1 MIPEPPPLG
10 PRIRALRLQ
19 RGLSLADLARA
30 TGVSE
35 ATMSR
40 IETGASAASAPHLY
54 SLAQELGV
62 EIAALFARDAAQ
74 LRPGI
79 RSLTR
84 AGEGESFASPRLEA
98 RLLNADLLH
107 KAMTPFL
114 NRVTATN
121 LPEVG
126 GLAAHPGEEWL
137 YVLRGPLWLHSESH
151 APLCLNSGDSL
162 YFDASTPH
170 AYLAESDAGAEFLV
184 LSSQP
189 APLP

>member
-40 IETGASAASAPHLY
+40 IETGASAVSAPHLY
-54 SLAQELGV
+54 GLAHELGV
-62 EIAALFARDAAQ
+62 EIAALFSPEAAT
-74 LRPGI
+74 LRPGV
-79 RSLTR
+79 RSLPR
-84 AGEGESFASPRLEA
+84 AGGGETFASPGLEA
-98 RLLNADLLH
+98 GLLNAALLH
-107 KAMTPFL
+107 KALAPFL
-114 NRVTATN
+114 NRATATT
-121 LPEVG
+121 LAEAG
-126 GLAAHPGEEWL
+126 GLATHPGEEWL
-137 YVLRGPLWLHSESH
+137 YVLRGPLWLHSDSH
-151 APLCLNSGDSL
+151 APLCLQTGDSL

-170 AYLAESDAGAEFLV
+170 AYLAGSDAGAEFLV

-189 APLP
+189 APSP

>member
-10 PRIRALRLQ
+10 PRLRALRLQ

-40 IETGASAASAPHLY
+40 IETGASAVSAPHLY
-54 SLAQELGV
+54 GLAQHLGV
-62 EIAALFARDAAQ
+62 DVAALFSAEAGAI
-74 LRPGI
+74 RPGV
-79 RSLTR
+79 RSVTR
-84 AGEGESFASPRLEA
+84 AGEGESFASPRLQA

-114 NRVTATN
+114 NRVTATT
-121 LPEVG
+121 LPEAG

-137 YVLRGPLWLHSESH
+137 YVLRGPLWLHSDSH
-151 APLCLNSGDSL
+151 APLCLQSGDSL

-170 AYLAESDAGAEFLV
+170 AYLADKEAGAEFLV

-189 APLP
+189 APSP

>member
-19 RGLSLADLARA
+19 RGQSLADLARA

-40 IETGASAASAPHLY
+40 IETGASAVSAPHLY
-54 SLAQELGV
+54 SLAKELGV
-62 EIAALFARDAAQ
+62 EIAALFAPEATR

-84 AGEGESFASPRLEA
+84 AREGESFTSPRLEA

-121 LPEVG
+121 LPEAG

-137 YVLRGPLWLHSESH
+137 YVLRGPLWLHSDSH
-151 APLCLNSGDSL
+151 APLCLHTGDSL

-170 AYLAESDAGAEFLV
+170 AYLADNDAGAEFLV

-189 APLP
+189 APSP

>member
-1 MIPEPPPLG
+1 MNSPAPSLG

-40 IETGASAASAPHLY
+40 IETGASAVSAPHLY
-54 SLAQELGV
+54 GLAQHLGV
-62 EIAALFARDAAQ
+62 DIAGFFGPQGATISAGA
-74 LRPGI
+74 

-84 AGEGESFASPRLEA
+84 ADEGEAFTSPRLQA
-98 RLLNADLLH
+98 QLLNAELLN

-114 NRVTATN
+114 NRVTATT
-121 LPEVG
+121 LEAAG

-137 YVLRGPLWLHSESH
+137 YVLRGPMWLHSSSH
-151 APLCLNSGDSL
+151 SPQRLMTGDSL
-162 YFDASTPH
+162 YFDAATPH
-170 AYLAESDAGAEFLV
+170 AYLADSAEGAEFLV
-184 LSSQP
+184 LSSVP
-189 APLP
+189 APSP